1 MVSKNMKKIIID
13 TNIIVRYLVNDV
25 ESQANEVEK
34 LFIKAEKGEI
44 ELILLPIVVAE
55 TTYVLQNFY
64 HKSLIEISK
73 GLQLILVQ
81 PWLNLE
87 HEKALLGL
95 WNWYE
100 KGQHFVDSYLLALE
114 KYEGL
119 EIFSFDKKLNNKRQ

>member
-1 MVSKNMKKIIID
+1 MKKIIID

>member
-1 MVSKNMKKIIID
+1 MASKNIRKIVID

-25 ESQANEVEK
+25 KSQADEVEK

-44 ELILLPIVVAE
+44 KLILLPIVVAE

-64 HKSLIEISK
+64 HKSLTEISK
-73 GLQLILVQ
+73 SLQLILVQ
-81 PWLNLE
+81 SWLTLE

-100 KGQHFVDSYLLALE
+100 KGQHFVDSYLLALK
-114 KYEGL
+114 KYEGM
-119 EIFSFDKKLNNKRQ
+119 EIFSFDKKLNNKRG

>member
-1 MVSKNMKKIIID
+1 MGSKNIKKIIID

-34 LFIKAEKGEI
+34 LFIKAEKGDI

-64 HKSLIEISK
+64 YKSLTEISK
-73 GLQLILVQ
+73 GLQLVLVQ
-81 PWLNLE
+81 PWLILE

-95 WNWYE
+95 WSWYE

-114 KYEGL
+114 KYEGM
-119 EIFSFDKKLNNKRQ
+119 EIFSFDKKLNNKRI